1 MILDL
6 HDIISTADKSM
17 EVSVLP
23 EKEFFVSAAGSFPI
37 SSKKPFLLRLFN
49 DDNKR
54 LRITGST
61 EVELTIPCDRCLEE
75 VKVPVAIHIERE
87 AELSDG
93 VLVPDPDE
101 ETDTFLQGEQLD
113 VDRLIDDEILV
124 NWPTKV
130 LCREDC
136 KGICP
141 KCGQNLNQRDCG
153 CDRQVLDPRMAKF
166 QDVFKEYKEVTRCQF
181 VQRTNLQKEEEI
193 KEERTGRCLLLL
205 W

>member
-1 MILDL
+1 M
-6 HDIISTADKSM
+6 
-17 EVSVLP
+17 
-23 EKEFFVSAAGSFPI
+23 
-37 SSKKPFLLRLFN
+37 
-49 DDNKR
+49 
-54 LRITGST
+54 
-61 EVELTIPCDRCLEE
+61 ELTIPCDRCLEE

-93 VLVPDPDE
+93 VLVPDSDE

-141 KCGQNLNQRDCG
+141 KCGQNLNQRTADATVRSWIREWQSSRMSLKNIRRCNPMSICPKNKSSKGRRDKRRANWKMSAPTLVKCSKCG
-153 CDRQVLDPRMAKF
+153 ELMMPHRVCKNCGSYNKKEIIP
-166 QDVFKEYKEVTRCQF
+166 QD
-181 VQRTNLQKEEEI
+181 
-193 KEERTGRCLLLL
+193 
-205 W
+205 

>member
-23 EKEFFVSAAGSFPI
+23 EREVFVSAAGSFPI
-37 SSKKPFLLRLFN
+37 SSKKPFLLRLVN

-61 EVELTIPCDRCLEE
+61 EVELTIPCDRCLTE
-75 VKVPVAIHIERE
+75 VKLPVAVCIERE

-93 VLVPDPDE
+93 ALVPDPDE

-153 CDRQVLDPRMAKF
+153 CDRQVPDPRMAKF
-166 QDVFKEYKEVTRCQF
+166 QDVFKEYKEV
-181 VQRTNLQKEEEI
+181 
-193 KEERTGRCLLLL
+193 
-205 W
+205 

>member
-1 MILDL
+1 MKVDL
-6 HDIISTADKSM
+6 TDIKALENR
-17 EVSVLP
+17 EV
-23 EKEFFVSAAGSFPI
+23 EKRVPVDLVTFDSKLGKFPI
-37 SSKKPFLLRLFN
+37 TKKEDVALHIRN
-49 DDNKR
+49 EENKR
-54 LRITGST
+54 LFVQGTT
-61 EVELTIPCDRCLEE
+61 ELTIEIPCDRCLEE

-166 QDVFKEYKEVTRCQF
+166 QDVFKEYKEV
-181 VQRTNLQKEEEI
+181 
-193 KEERTGRCLLLL
+193 
-205 W
+205 